1 MVFGVLSA
9 VVEHVIGYDLGIWV
23 EEANQAPGMAE
34 DAASRGEL
42 AIYAIRME
50 RVEAKEIFG
59 GIVR

>member
-34 DAASRGEL
+34 DAL
-42 AIYAIRME
+42 ARE
-50 RVEAKEIFG
+50 SWESTRSTWNG
-59 GIVR
+59 